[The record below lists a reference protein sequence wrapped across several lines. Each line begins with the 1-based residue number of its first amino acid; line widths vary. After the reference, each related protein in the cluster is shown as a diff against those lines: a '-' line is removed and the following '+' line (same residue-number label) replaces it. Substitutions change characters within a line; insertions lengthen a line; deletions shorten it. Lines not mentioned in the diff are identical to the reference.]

1 MTKST
6 EKKNKSSTG
15 TPVIYCR
22 LSLLIES
29 YGFEVVTPDIKFV
42 ESLYLCGVLNA
53 SQIITRLLRNLS
65 IKGKIT
71 ER

>member
-6 EKKNKSSTG
+6 EIKKKLFTG

-22 LSLLIES
+22 LSNLIES